1 MSGSTTTTRTLRLTV
16 TTREMTIRNISR
28 AGSRNADI
36 ELNKQQPFSIAS
48 TIDRPINSDMV
59 ANEKENENEK

>member
-1 MSGSTTTTRTLRLTV
+1 
-16 TTREMTIRNISR
+16 MTIRNISR